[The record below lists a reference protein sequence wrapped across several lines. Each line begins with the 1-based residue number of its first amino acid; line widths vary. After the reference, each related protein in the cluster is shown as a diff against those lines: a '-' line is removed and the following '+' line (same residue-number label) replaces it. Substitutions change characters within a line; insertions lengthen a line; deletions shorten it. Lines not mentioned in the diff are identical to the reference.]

1 MKREGVEGQE
11 EEEEEEEEEE
21 VRRERKTHKVTPN
34 ANDTPYNN
42 YHGCVIIII
51 NDNVCYR
58 LPLLSLLSFSLPAF
72 CLA

>member
-11 EEEEEEEEEE
+11 EEEEEEEE
-21 VRRERKTHKVTPN
+21 VRSERKTHKVTPN

-58 LPLLSLLSFSLPAF
+58 LPLLSLLSFLPAF